1 MAGRGEMIEGDNQVF
16 DENVF
21 LLDNNGTPV
30 PATNPINQ
38 YSTIKKTDQTQGIC
52 PGYGFSMKISKETGR
67 KILLVVNAR
76 GGSNMSQWG
85 KGVDS
90 YDYYEDAVARTLQAM
105 QYGTLRGILWH
116 QGCSDVSR
124 KDSYMEWLKT
134 FVADLRSD
142 LGDVPFVVGEL
153 GRWRSYVLGFNAMLQ
168 TISGNIP
175 NSDWVSSEGG
185 VPIVTADS
193 NGEPDL
199 NDAHFNRASQIMLG
213 ERYADK
219 ILKMVYGK

>member
-1 MAGRGEMIEGDNQVF
+1 MAGRGEMIEGDDQVF

-30 PATNPINQ
+30 PAANPLNQ
-38 YSTIKKTDQTQGIC
+38 YSTIKKTDPQGIC

-76 GGSNMSQWG
+76 GGSNMSQWS
-85 KGVDS
+85 KGDIS
-90 YDYYEDAVARTLQAM
+90 YDYYGKAVTRTQQAT

-124 KDSYMEWLKT
+124 TDSYMEWLKT

-153 GRWRSYVLGFNAMLQ
+153 GRWRSWVDPFNAMLQ

-185 VPIVTADS
+185 VPIVTETS

-199 NDAHFNRASQIMLG
+199 KDAHFNRVSQIMLG